1 MLNIRKLTKSVG
13 GRTLFA
19 DADFTVN
26 YADRVALVG
35 PNGAGKSTLFNV
47 ILGEDPADSGAINRD
62 EWTTLGFLPQ
72 EGEALGEETVIEIAT
87 GKAGVIIEIE
97 KTLQALETK
106 GAVDCPEYYQ
116 AQAKYDALMD
126 AGIEA

>member
-1 MLNIRKLTKSVG
+1 MLSHPLVQRGDWRLAATGYGLLWQLMSSGMSLLPVYSCGNGYRVMLNIRKLTKSVG

-62 EWTTLGFLPQ
+62 EWTTLGFLPPR
-72 EGEALGEETVIEIAT
+72 LTRWDFWPL
-87 GKAGVIIEIE
+87 KR
-97 KTLQALETK
+97 
-106 GAVDCPEYYQ
+106 
-116 AQAKYDALMD
+116 
-126 AGIEA
+126 

>member
-1 MLNIRKLTKSVG
+1 MSLLPVYSCGNGYRVMLNIRKLTKSVG

-47 ILGEDPADSGAINRD
+47 ILGEDPADSGAINRMSGQPLD
-62 EWTTLGFLPQ
+62 FFPRRERPLARKQSLKLPQ
-72 EGEALGEETVIEIAT
+72 VKPG
-87 GKAGVIIEIE
+87 
-97 KTLQALETK
+97 
-106 GAVDCPEYYQ
+106 
-116 AQAKYDALMD
+116 
-126 AGIEA
+126 